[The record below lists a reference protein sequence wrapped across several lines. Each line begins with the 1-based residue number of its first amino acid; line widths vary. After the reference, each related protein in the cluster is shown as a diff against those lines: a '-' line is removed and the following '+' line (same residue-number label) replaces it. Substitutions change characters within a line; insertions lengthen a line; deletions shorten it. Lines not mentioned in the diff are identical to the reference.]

1 MGKLRA
7 WLREAERRGVPARPG
22 AARGNQAAFGTP
34 GLLPHALVHA
44 AATEDRE
51 GGVLRVGSLFGPSP
65 LLLKLYTASGCQ
77 GPAVQQALR
86 RVWRTMNL
94 EIGEPSDVGE
104 FVVLPKRRI
113 GERPMGWHNRCRR
126 VANDRDCLNRNA
138 LAFLRRASIRVM
150 VRRRC
155 QTS

>member
-1 MGKLRA
+1 MERRKLLGKLRA
-7 WLREAERRGVPARPG
+7 WLREAERRRVPARPG

-94 EIGEPSDVGE
+94 EIGE
-104 FVVLPKRRI
+104 
-113 GERPMGWHNRCRR
+113 RPMGWHNRCRR